1 MTSSLLKTLIA
12 ISAAVFVFAAT
23 PSEVAPIVDTQGY
36 FIEEGS
42 GATDESISRSVS
54 DARASGGALS
64 VVVLAAEPAGG
75 ATTYSG
81 AVLTEL
87 AVSTGTVLTVALET
101 IGAESLNDIWSVEQ
115 IDVALDLALNGE
127 TEDEIVSLFVKGL
140 IDPPTSGGGGGW
152 IFLLL
157 IVAAVGGI
165 ALLIWRSK
173 RAANKRAAQALDE
186 AKAGVQSQID
196 AIANDIIDL
205 EDEIDEAGPSAGSDY
220 FHTAAASFTSAG
232 DRLAAA
238 TDAATVLDL
247 SFDLDMTIWQ
257 LDCAEAHLDG
267 NELPEKP
274 VEPMSPLEPAKA
286 AVPTGR
292 SADEEAL
299 PDRLPEYHRRGER
312 KSSYGSNEM
321 MQTLLVMQAMTGLG
335 SGGGHTSGRRGRSR
349 SGSGSSGSRIRS
361 GRRRRG

>member
-1 MTSSLLKTLIA
+1 MTSSLLKTFIA

-23 PSEVAPIVDTQGY
+23 PSEVAPIVNTQGY

-115 IDVALDLALNGE
+115 IDVALDLALDGE
-127 TEDEIVSLFVKGL
+127 TEDEIVSLFVEGL
-140 IDPPTSGGGGGW
+140 IDPPTSRGGGGW

-157 IVAAVGGI
+157 IVVVICGVAI
-165 ALLIWRSK
+165 LIWRSN
-173 RAANKRAAQALDE
+173 RAASERAAQALDE

-205 EDEIDEAGPSAGSDY
+205 EGEVAEAGSGAASDY
-220 FHTAAASFTSAG
+220 FDTAAESFTSAG

-238 TDAATVLDL
+238 ADAQAVLEL

-257 LDCAEAHLDG
+257 LDCAEALLDG

-274 VEPMSPLEPAKA
+274 VKPAPAPEPPKPP
-286 AVPTGR
+286 VPTER
-292 SADEEAL
+292 SAGEEPL
-299 PDRLPEYHRRGER
+299 PDRLPEYHRRGAR

-321 MQTLLVMQAMTGLG
+321 IQTLLAMQAMTGLG
-335 SGGGHTSGRRGRSR
+335 NVGGRSSGGRGRSR
-349 SGSGSSGSRIRS
+349 SGSGSSGGRIRS